1 MKNESKTERQ
11 LVQELIELRQQI
23 VKLEKAEA
31 KRKQTEEALRESE
44 KRYKEVVESASEII
58 HTTDIYGKFTFAN
71 TAALKAAGTSLEE
84 IKQLNYPEIIH
95 PDHRQRLSEIYI
107 NQFRERKATIYV
119 EFPILSR
126 SGEVIWLGQNSSL
139 MFEGEK
145 VVGFHSV
152 ARDITELKKVEETL
166 QRSEKEAK
174 QLAQE
179 NAVMAEI
186 GRIISSTLNIEE
198 IYERFIEEVCKL
210 IQGDRITIA
219 IANPGGSTLTLAYA
233 WGLGVEG
240 RKTGGVYPLAGTAS
254 GKAMQTRLSILTQ
267 GENIEEA
274 LKLFP
279 AFSSYYKS
287 GFQSMIVVPL
297 ISKNNVIG
305 TLLFLSM
312 KPKAYTQLDVL
323 LAERVG
329 NQIAGAI
336 ANAQLFIEQKRAET
350 VNQEQLS
357 FLQVLIDT
365 IPNPIFYKDQ
375 DGKYL
380 GCNEAWGRMH
390 GFKREEVV
398 GKTVYDI
405 APKDLADIYR
415 LRDKELM
422 ARGGIQ
428 VYETVIMGADG
439 QRHNVIF
446 NKATFYK
453 TDSTIGG
460 LVGVTT
466 DITERKRIEEAL
478 RRSEEEAKR
487 LAQENAVMAEIG
499 RIISSTLD
507 IEGVY
512 ERFTEEVQ
520 KLFLVDRTA
529 FTIINPED
537 RTASTVYAS
546 GIKIPS
552 RHPGDVFPL
561 AGSGTEKAEQ
571 AKSGLII
578 KTEDENEV
586 AEQVPGLLPVFR
598 AGIRS
603 VIMIPLI
610 SRDQVIGVL
619 NLQSLKPNA
628 YTEKELRIAERVG
641 TQIAGAIAN
650 AQLFAERNRV
660 EEEREKLIRD
670 LQKALSEVKTLKG
683 IFPIC
688 ASCKKIRDDK
698 GYWNQVEVYIR
709 DRSEAEFSHGICPD
723 CMKKLYPDF
732 YKEDK

>member
-1 MKNESKTERQ
+1 MFVFLRDITERK
-11 LVQELIELRQQI
+11 QI
-23 VKLEKAEA
+23 
-31 KRKQTEEALRESE
+31 EEALRESE

-152 ARDITELKKVEETL
+152 ARDITARKQMEETL
-166 QRSEKEAK
+166 RRSEEEAK
-174 QLAQE
+174 RLAQE

-198 IYERFIEEVCKL
+198 IYERFIEEVRKL

-305 TLLFLSM
+305 VLHFRSL
-312 KPKAYTQLDVL
+312 KPMAYTQSDVIV
-323 LAERVG
+323 AERVG

-336 ANAQLFIEQKRAET
+336 DNARLFAEHK
-350 VNQEQLS
+350 QAGLIIREQLD

-365 IPNPIFYKDQ
+365 IPSPIFFKDRE
-375 DGKYL
+375 GRFL
-380 GCNEAWGRMH
+380 GCNKAWEQMNGLKQEQM
-390 GFKREEVV
+390 V
-398 GKTVYDI
+398 GKTVFEI
-405 APKDLADIYR
+405 APADLAAIYR
-415 LRDKELM
+415 VQDEELLS
-422 ARGGIQ
+422 RGGVQ
-428 VYETVIMGADG
+428 VYETSVISVEGKKHD
-439 QRHNVIF
+439 VIF
-446 NKATFYK
+446 NKATFTK
-453 TDSTIGG
+453 ADGTVGG
-460 LVGVTT
+460 LVGVVL
-466 DITERKRIEEAL
+466 DITEHKRAEEAL
-478 RRSEEEAKR
+478 RRSEEEARR
-487 LAQENAVMAEIG
+487 LAREAAALAEIG

-507 IEGVY
+507 IEGIY

-520 KLFLVDRTA
+520 KLFPVDRTA

-546 GIKIPS
+546 GIKIRS
-552 RHPGDVFPL
+552 RHPGEVFPL
-561 AGSGTEKAEQ
+561 AGSATEKAEQ

-603 VIMIPLI
+603 VMMIPLI
-610 SRDQVIGVL
+610 SRDKVIGVL
-619 NLQSLKPNA
+619 NLQSTKPNA
-628 YTEKELRIAERVG
+628 YSEGDLRLAEKVG
-641 TQIAGAIAN
+641 TQISGAIGN
-650 AQLFAERNRV
+650 AQLFAERKRI
-660 EEEREKLIRD
+660 EEEREKLIGD